1 MTGSVFSYLGAATV
15 LLWGAAHLVP
25 TRGVVRSFGEIS
37 VDNRRIL
44 TMEWVTEGVA
54 LLFIGTLVAAVTWVD
69 EGSVVS
75 LTVYG
80 LSACVLLALA
90 IVSLFTGFRVSFL
103 PYRLCPA
110 IFSLSAILI
119 LMGAFAG

>member
-25 TRGVVRSFGEIS
+25 TRGVVRGFGEIS
-37 VDNRRIL
+37 VDNRRII

-69 EGSVVS
+69 EASLVS

-80 LSACVLLALA
+80 LTACALFALA
-90 IVSLFTGFRVSFL
+90 IVSLLTGFRVSFL

-119 LMGAFAG
+119 LVGAFAG

>member
-1 MTGSVFSYLGAATV
+1 MTGSVFSYLGAAIVT
-15 LLWGAAHLVP
+15 LWGAAHLVP
-25 TRGVVRSFGEIS
+25 TRGVVRGFGEIS
-37 VDNRRIL
+37 VDNRRII

-54 LLFIGTLVAAVTWVD
+54 LLFIGALVAAVTWVD
-69 EGSVVS
+69 EASLVS

-80 LSACVLLALA
+80 LTACVLFALA

-110 IFSLSAILI
+110 IFSVSAILI
-119 LMGAFAG
+119 LMGAFAP